1 MNGMID
7 VEVRSISA
15 GYGKVK
21 VLESVSLDIRRG
33 ERVVIT
39 GPNGS
44 GKSTLLRVI
53 CGTLTPTEGSVA
65 VLGTELDSIANRQR
79 VRQKIGFLTQ
89 VQQDP
94 QIPLTVRESV
104 LLGLW
109 GKRFAWTGRPDQD
122 DREQVASRLEMV
134 GMAHVADRDIRTLSG
149 GQRQRVALARALVKD
164 PAMILMDEPT
174 TYLDTAAKEELLLR
188 LGELHGALQFTLVM
202 VSHEQLGT
210 LAVDRHLHMENGR
223 IREEDSGS

>member
-1 MNGMID
+1 MIGMID

-109 GKRFAWTGRPDQD
+109 GKRFAWTEGPTRTTG
-122 DREQVASRLEMV
+122 SRLPPDSKWSAWHMW
-134 GMAHVADRDIRTLSG
+134 RTGTSG
-149 GQRQRVALARALVKD
+149 
-164 PAMILMDEPT
+164 PS
-174 TYLDTAAKEELLLR
+174 AA
-188 LGELHGALQFTLVM
+188 
-202 VSHEQLGT
+202 
-210 LAVDRHLHMENGR
+210 
-223 IREEDSGS
+223 DSGSGWRSPGHWSRIRDDPDG